1 MMSLLFE
8 TYRAATALIE
18 PAGRRFLAWRLAR
31 GKEDP
36 ARLGERLGI
45 AGADRP
51 LGRLVWLHGA
61 SVGEGVSLL
70 PLVESLADRGWHVLV
85 TTGTVNSARVM
96 AARLPSGVVHQFVPL
111 DLPGAVRRFLN
122 HWRPDLVLLAES
134 ELWPN
139 LMHEIGRAGIGLALV
154 NARIS
159 ERSARR
165 WTRARR
171 FIGTLLS
178 HVDLCLCQ
186 TAEDAARFERLGCR
200 RVTVTG
206 HLKFDV
212 PPPAAD
218 PLALATLVERIGD
231 RPVWI
236 AASTHA
242 DEEAAL
248 LDAHAR
254 LKRQSPDI
262 LSVIVPRQPD
272 RGTAL
277 VAAARRQGL
286 VVAQRSEDEAVAPG
300 TEVLVADTLGELG
313 LFYRLSN
320 AVFVGKSLV
329 APGGGQNPIE
339 PAKLG
344 CAILHGPHTGNFT
357 DIYAILD
364 RAGGAVSATGPGHL
378 AETLSAV
385 LQEPERRNA
394 MARASEAVVT
404 AEAGATART
413 LAALTPWLA
422 PRIPETVD

>member
-1 MMSLLFE
+1 MTSLLFE
-8 TYRAATALIE
+8 AYRAATGLIE
-18 PAGRRFLAWRLAR
+18 PAGRRFLAWRLTR

-36 ARLGERLGI
+36 VRLGERLGM
-45 AGADRP
+45 AGRARP
-51 LGRLVWLHGA
+51 AGQLVWLHGA

-70 PLVESLADRGWHVLV
+70 PLIDGLTERGWRVLV
-85 TTGTVNSARVM
+85 TTGTVNAARVM
-96 AARLPSGVVHQFVPL
+96 AARLPSEVTHQFVPL
-111 DLPGAVRRFLN
+111 DLPGAVRRFLA
-122 HWRPDLVLLAES
+122 HWRPNLVLLAES

-165 WTRARR
+165 WTFAGR
-171 FIGTLLS
+171 FIGALLG

-200 RVTVTG
+200 RVAVTG

-218 PLALATLVERIGD
+218 PLALAALVERIGD

-248 LDAHAR
+248 LDAHAGLER
-254 LKRQSPDI
+254 RHPDI

-272 RGTAL
+272 RGAAL
-277 VAAARRQGL
+277 VEAARRHGI
-286 VVAQRSEDEAVAPG
+286 VVAQRSEGEPILSD
-300 TEVLVADTLGELG
+300 TKVLVADTLGELG
-313 LFYRLSN
+313 FFYRLSDV
-320 AVFVGKSLV
+320 VFVGKSLV

-344 CAILHGPHTGNFT
+344 CAILHGPHIGNFS
-357 DIYAILD
+357 DIYATLD
-364 RAGGAVSATGPGHL
+364 RAGGA
-378 AETLSAV
+378 LSASGPEQLV
-385 LQEPERRNA
+385 DILSGLLKDPERRDT
-394 MARASEAVVT
+394 MARASAAVVK
-404 AEAGATART
+404 AEAGATTRT
-413 LAALTPWLA
+413 LAALSSGLPQQVAGT
-422 PRIPETVD
+422 RT

>member
-1 MMSLLFE
+1 
-8 TYRAATALIE
+8 
-18 PAGRRFLAWRLAR
+18 
-31 GKEDP
+31 
-36 ARLGERLGI
+36 
-45 AGADRP
+45 
-51 LGRLVWLHGA
+51 
-61 SVGEGVSLL
+61 
-70 PLVESLADRGWHVLV
+70 
-85 TTGTVNSARVM
+85 M
-96 AARLPSGVVHQFVPL
+96 AARLPSGVTHQFVPL
-111 DLPGAVRRFLN
+111 DLPGAVRRFLG
-122 HWRPDLVLLAES
+122 HWRPNLVLLAES

-159 ERSARR
+159 ERSTRR
-165 WTRARR
+165 WTLAGR
-171 FIGTLLS
+171 FIGSLLG

-218 PLALATLVERIGD
+218 PAGLAALVARIGK

-248 LDAHAR
+248 LDAHTG
-254 LKRQSPDI
+254 LKRQQPDI

-272 RGTAL
+272 RGAAL
-277 VAAARRQGL
+277 VEAARRQGIE
-286 VVAQRSEDEAVAPG
+286 VAQRSAGEPILPE

-320 AVFVGKSLV
+320 VVFVGKSLV
-329 APGGGQNPIE
+329 PPGGGQNPIE

-344 CAILHGPHTGNFT
+344 CAILHGPHFGNFS
-357 DIYAILD
+357 DIYATLD
-364 RAGGAVSATGPGHL
+364 LAGGAISASGPEQL
-378 AETLSAV
+378 VDILSN
-385 LQEPERRNA
+385 LLKDPERRDT
-394 MARASEAVVT
+394 MARASAAVVT

-413 LAALTPWLA
+413 LAALSDGLPQQGEGT
-422 PRIPETVD
+422 RN

>member
-8 TYRAATALIE
+8 AYRAATGLIE
-18 PAGRRFLAWRLAR
+18 PAGRRFLVWRLAR

-36 ARLGERLGI
+36 VRLGERLGI
-45 AGADRP
+45 AGEDRP
-51 LGRLVWLHGA
+51 AGRLVWLHGA

-85 TTGTVNSARVM
+85 TTGTVNAARVM
-96 AARLPSGVVHQFVPL
+96 AARLPAGVKHQFVPL
-111 DLPGAVRRFLN
+111 DLPGAVRRFLD

-171 FIGTLLS
+171 FIGQLLS

-186 TAEDAARFERLGCR
+186 TAQDGTRFERLGCR

-218 PLALATLVERIGD
+218 PAALATMVERIGD
-231 RPVWI
+231 RPIWI

-248 LDAHAR
+248 LDAHVR
-254 LKRQSPDI
+254 LKRHHPDI
-262 LSVIVPRQPD
+262 LTAIVPRQPD
-272 RGTAL
+272 RGAAL
-277 VAAARRQGL
+277 VEAARRQGTA
-286 VVAQRSEDEAVAPG
+286 VAQRSGGESILPG

-320 AVFVGKSLV
+320 VVFVGKSLM

-344 CAILHGPHTGNFT
+344 CAILHGPHVGNFT
-357 DIYAILD
+357 DIYATLD
-364 RAGGAVSATGPGHL
+364 RAGGAVSAGGPEQL
-378 AETLSAV
+378 ADIVAGL
-385 LQEPERRNA
+385 LKDPERRDA
-394 MARASEAVVT
+394 MARASAAVVT

-413 LAALTPWLA
+413 LAGLSPWLV
-422 PRIPETVD
+422 PLVPEIVD